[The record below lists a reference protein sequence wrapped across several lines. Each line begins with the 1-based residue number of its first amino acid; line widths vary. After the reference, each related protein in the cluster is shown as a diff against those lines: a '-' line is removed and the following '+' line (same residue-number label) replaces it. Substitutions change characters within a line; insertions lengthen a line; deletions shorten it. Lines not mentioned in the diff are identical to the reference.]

1 MTRFDRIHTL
11 HTLGPSGT
19 NCHAAAEAW
28 FRRQDRD
35 PDVRLHTTFEDATLR
50 VRGEPNT
57 ALMACAAYPLLH
69 SIVFEN
75 LEWLDMYD
83 TILLPTHPM
92 LLASRRGVPLHT
104 VATHPSPQALVPA
117 GLVRKLVTSNAQA
130 AIECAEGR
138 ADGCITTLPAAREHN
153 LAILRDFGPVG
164 TAFTIHAH
172 RSVGSD

>member
-11 HTLGPSGT
+11 HTLGPAGT

-50 VRGEPNT
+50 VRDELDT
-57 ALMACAAYPLLH
+57 ALMACASYPLLH
-69 SIVFEN
+69 AIVFEN
-75 LEWLDMYD
+75 LEWLDMVD
-83 TILLPTHPM
+83 AILLPTHRM
-92 LLASRRGVPLHT
+92 LLASRRGAVLRT
-104 VATHPSPQALVPA
+104 VATHPAPQALVPA
-117 GLVRKLVTSNAQA
+117 GLVRKVVTSNTQA

-138 ADGCITTLPAAREHN
+138 ADGCITTLPAAREHD

-172 RSVGSD
+172 RRC